1 MSMSLEGLVTVGEDS
16 VGRFF
21 YRGEDKGSKYLRER
35 SRGGGEGEVEW
46 KEDKI

>member
-1 MSMSLEGLVTVGEDS
+1 MTVGEDS

-35 SRGGGEGEVEW
+35 SRGWGGVGCGGEVEG